1 MDENNLDKNS
11 GKTRIQ
17 SVIEFVT
24 GALLTYID
32 VDCTQN
38 EPDLIEECKRD
49 IIPTRE
55 YARMHKSDTKQRIA
69 FWNYLLQFYASLYWK
84 NIIKLWYIYE
94 EDFNAIEVQNGIQ
107 LFNSLK

>member
-24 GALLTYID
+24 GALLTYVD

-49 IIPTRE
+49 IIPMRE
-55 YARMHKSDTKQRIA
+55 YARIQNQIQAENR
-69 FWNYLLQFYASLYWK
+69 FWSYLLQFYASLYWK